1 MKSIHFIASSFCYL
15 NASSSSPF
23 IGVNMNNSFD
33 KAIEKTGMIALWR
46 SENTNPMKI
55 LYTG

>member
-1 MKSIHFIASSFCYL
+1 
-15 NASSSSPF
+15 
-23 IGVNMNNSFD
+23 MNNSFD
-33 KAIEKTGMIALWR
+33 KAIEKTGIIALWM